1 MRFLQRWRR
10 LLSCPT
16 ERKWVTVKFPF
27 LSVSTAD
34 NCRDDEWFW
43 KLKLQIL
50 VNIINRW
57 IRWKIFDFIIE
68 ISYLFFFFAIDS
80 GEKRDENVILF
91 WHLKLTKLSSYNRNF
106 ISKGWAYSSTMKFMH
121 SCNSCCYYTSL
132 MVVHGSLSFW
142 ICCIGL
148 WITTEC
154 GRLQVSPGEIVVLP
168 QGFRFAVDL
177 PDGPS
182 RGYVAE
188 IFGTHFQ
195 LPDLGPIGIQHF
207 M

>member
-1 MRFLQRWRR
+1 MKNFR
-10 LLSCPT
+10 LHD
-16 ERKWVTVKFPF
+16 RKYH
-27 LSVSTAD
+27 
-34 NCRDDEWFW
+34 
-43 KLKLQIL
+43 I
-50 VNIINRW
+50 
-57 IRWKIFDFIIE
+57 
-68 ISYLFFFFAIDS
+68 FFFPQLTNETKETD
-80 GEKRDENVILF
+80 VLWF
-91 WHLKLTKLSSYNRNF
+91 WHLKLTKLSSCNRNF
-106 ISKGWAYSSTMKFMH
+106 ISKGWLNSSTMKFMN

-132 MVVHGSLSFW
+132 MVHVSLTIW

-168 QGFRFAVDL
+168 QGFRFSVDL

-207 M
+207 L